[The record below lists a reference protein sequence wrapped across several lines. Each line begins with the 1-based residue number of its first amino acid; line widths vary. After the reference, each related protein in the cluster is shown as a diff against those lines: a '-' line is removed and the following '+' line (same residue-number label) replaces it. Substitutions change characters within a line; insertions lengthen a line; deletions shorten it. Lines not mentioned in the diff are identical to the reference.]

1 MKYRLCLLFSLC
13 LLVRTALSAETST
26 NSSAGPLTRWQ
37 QAAQE
42 NKRLSKDII
51 WLTHEPLDFL
61 LRRGDHFD
69 DEPDHYARMGVPEN
83 IKQMADAG
91 VRYAMIYFYKGFGL
105 EYERPAMQESKRI
118 ADEMHKNG
126 IKVGLYI
133 GGTMFT
139 ETLYH
144 EIPEAQNWEQRNQ
157 DNHWVP
163 YGLQTFRHYACP
175 NEPAYRDFLKR
186 ILKIGVEDLHADQIV
201 FDNIMLQPEP
211 DSCRCP
217 RCLAAFHD
225 FLRKKYPTK
234 EAVLR
239 RFGLPDVD
247 WLKVNEWDSEAAPN
261 SLAVLND
268 PVLQEWV
275 RFRCES
281 LAHYADDLADYVK
294 SLNPNVSVLMNI
306 KGIYSWNR
314 YWANAVYHPLYA
326 GHVDVVA
333 FDTGGYDARIDAKTG
348 ALVSQIRSYKMAR
361 EIGASCD
368 APLGDELLCAQ
379 NMAFAYESPVAGY
392 AGSPWMAGRS
402 GSTPFLE
409 FYRNYFQRYYT
420 GTRNVADVAVLRNW
434 PSMAYSINAT
444 YTPATLVEQ
453 VLIQHKIPFDL
464 LFDEQL
470 TNLDRYQSVILA
482 GQECVANAQ
491 VKQLLDYVK
500 GGGTLVISGNTGDFN
515 EWREKRHTNPFLPAR
530 TEGKGRIVYIP
541 EIQLG
546 DVKSEKNASATDDA
560 EPGAASQHTSRMS
573 PAQWVL
579 PKNHEAIYDAVVD
592 GLPKGLSLTSEAPLT
607 TVAEMLTRPESRETL
622 VHFVNFDRQHP
633 LAPFKTN
640 VRKQFSARV
649 KSVTCFSPD
658 ADAPIALKFNETGDW
673 VSFTMPAMRIYSM
686 VVVGQSD
693 AK

>member
-1 MKYRLCLLFSLC
+1 MKLHFAFFPVLCLLAQISALAD
-13 LLVRTALSAETST
+13 TATNSNLTTLTRWERSAETNRQLIKNIT
-26 NSSAGPLTRWQ
+26 
-37 QAAQE
+37 
-42 NKRLSKDII
+42 

-69 DEPDHYARMGVPEN
+69 DEPERYARMGDPEN
-83 IKQMADAG
+83 IQRMADAG

-105 EYERPAMQESKRI
+105 EYERPTMEQSKRI
-118 ADEMHKNG
+118 ADELHRHG

-144 EIPEAQNWEQRNQ
+144 ELPEAQNWEQRNQ

-163 YGLQTFRHYACP
+163 YGLQTYRHYACP
-175 NEPAYRDFLKR
+175 NEPAYRDYLKR

-201 FDNIMLQPEP
+201 FDNVMLQPEP

-217 RCLAAFHD
+217 RCIAAFRDH
-225 FLRKKYPTK
+225 LRQKYPTK

-247 WLKVNEWDSEAAPN
+247 WIKVNEWDNATQPDGLS
-261 SLAVLND
+261 VLND
-268 PVLQEWV
+268 PVLQEWT

-281 LAHYADDLADYVK
+281 LAHYADDLSDYVK
-294 SLNPNVSVLMNI
+294 SLNPNVAVLMNI
-306 KGIYSWNR
+306 KGVYSWNR

-326 GHVDVVA
+326 GHVDILA

-361 EIGASCD
+361 DLGASCD

-379 NMAFAYESPVAGY
+379 QMAFGYETPVAGY
-392 AGSPWMAGRS
+392 AGSPWMAARS
-402 GSTPFLE
+402 GTTATIE
-409 FYRNYFQRYYT
+409 FYRYYFQRYYT
-420 GTRNVADVAVLRNW
+420 GTTNVADVAVLRNW

-444 YTPATLVEQ
+444 YTPATLMEQ

-464 LFDEQL
+464 LFDEEL

-482 GQECVANAQ
+482 GQECVSDAQ
-491 VKQLLDYVK
+491 VKTLLDYV
-500 GGGTLVISGNTGDFN
+500 GRGGTLVVTDNSCEYND
-515 EWREKRHTNPFLPAR
+515 WREKRHKNPFLPTRA
-530 TEGKGRIVYIP
+530 EGKGRIVYIP
-541 EIQLG
+541 KIVP
-546 DVKSEKNASATDDA
+546 DVKVEKTSGGNDNP
-560 EPGAASQHTSRMS
+560 EPGAASQRTPKMS

-579 PKNHEAIYDAVVD
+579 PKNHQEIFDAIADV
-592 GLPKGLSLTSEAPLT
+592 LPHGLSLKSEAPLT
-607 TVAEMLTRPESRETL
+607 TAAELLTRAESQETI

-633 LAPFKTN
+633 LSPFKVT
-640 VRKQFSARV
+640 VRKQFAGTV

-658 ADAPIALKFNETGDW
+658 LDTTASIKFEATGDH
-673 VSFTMPAMRIYSM
+673 VRFTVPGMRVYAMI
-686 VVVGQSD
+686 VVAQGEE
-693 AK
+693 K